1 MIRVIAGT
9 AKGLRLETPKGDRV
23 RPTLDRVR
31 EALFSILTPQLD
43 GVRFLDLFAGT
54 GANGIE
60 ALSRGAGA
68 ATFVDSHPDSVA
80 VIERNLERTGL
91 AHRAE
96 CVRLSLPRGFRVLA
110 RERAPYDIV
119 FADPPR
125 AFDQFDRLLSLLD
138 ETRLLTDNGTIV
150 IEHGPET
157 PVPET
162 AGPWRRFRHARYGR
176 TSLSFY
182 ARHAGG

>member
-1 MIRVIAGT
+1 VGRI
-9 AKGLRLETPKGDRV
+9 
-23 RPTLDRVR
+23 RVR

-43 GVRFLDLFAGT
+43 GTRFLDLFAGT

-68 ATFVDSHPDSVA
+68 ATFVDSHPDSIA

-96 CVRLSLPRGFRVLA
+96 CVRLSLPQGFPTLA
-110 RERAPYDIV
+110 REREPYDIV

-125 AFDQFDRLLSLLD
+125 AFDQFDRLLSLLG
-138 ETRLLTDNGTIV
+138 ETKLLTNDGTIV
-150 IEHGPET
+150 LEHGAETPIPET
-157 PVPET
+157 S
-162 AGPWRRFRHARYGR
+162 GPGRRFRHARYGR

-182 ARHAGG
+182 ALHSGE